1 MTNYDYEYMMTEL
14 RWDLVAR
21 IIKQFRKRHQHYK
34 DKTDLEIL
42 QACSMNYMISEILK
56 GRKKPVDIKK
66 EKNNNK

>member
-1 MTNYDYEYMMTEL
+1 MTNYDYEYMITEL

>member
-1 MTNYDYEYMMTEL
+1 MTNYDYEYMITEL

-56 GRKKPVDIKK
+56 GRKKPVDIKN